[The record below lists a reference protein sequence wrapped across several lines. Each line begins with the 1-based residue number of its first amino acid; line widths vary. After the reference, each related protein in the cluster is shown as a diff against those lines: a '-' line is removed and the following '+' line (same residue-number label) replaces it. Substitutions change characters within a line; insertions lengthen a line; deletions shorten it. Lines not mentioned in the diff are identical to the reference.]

1 MMGKKDTINKQQVEM
16 ISLDQVVPNEHMIR
30 KLEKAIDLSFI
41 YPIVEG
47 LYSPN
52 GAESIDPVVLI
63 KLNIIQYTFGI
74 RSMRQTIKEVEV
86 NCAYR
91 WYIGY
96 SFSEKIPHFSTFSKN
111 YTRRF
116 EGTELFERIFG
127 RVVDEINKHGFI
139 EEETVFIDG
148 THIKANA
155 NNHRYRKE
163 IVEKSAKYYED
174 ELKKEINADREAHGK
189 KPLKETE
196 NTESEEKEIK
206 ASTTDPDCGVFHK
219 GEHKKVFA
227 YNANVACDR
236 NNYVLGFELSAGNVH
251 DSVAFPK
258 IYDKVINKYPEIE
271 NVVLDA
277 GYKAPAI
284 ARQIIKDGRTPIMPY
299 KRPQTKDG
307 FFRKHEYVYDE
318 YYDCYICPN
327 NAVLKYSTTNRD
339 GYREYKSNPAVC
351 DSCPHLAKCTH
362 SKNHVKVV
370 IRHVWEEYMEQ
381 VEDIR
386 YTIGTKEIYNER
398 RETIER
404 VFADAKELH
413 GMRYAKHRGY
423 GRVKMELN
431 LLFASMNL
439 KKLGNRLWHNSVKPL
454 LLCLFSLLPKKYLKY
469 HEI

>member
-1 MMGKKDTINKQQVEM
+1 
-16 ISLDQVVPNEHMIR
+16 
-30 KLEKAIDLSFI
+30 
-41 YPIVEG
+41 
-47 LYSPN
+47 
-52 GAESIDPVVLI
+52 
-63 KLNIIQYTFGI
+63 
-74 RSMRQTIKEVEV
+74 
-86 NCAYR
+86 
-91 WYIGY
+91 
-96 SFSEKIPHFSTFSKN
+96 
-111 YTRRF
+111 
-116 EGTELFERIFG
+116 
-127 RVVDEINKHGFI
+127 
-139 EEETVFIDG
+139 
-148 THIKANA
+148 
-155 NNHRYRKE
+155 
-163 IVEKSAKYYED
+163 
-174 ELKKEINADREAHGK
+174 
-189 KPLKETE
+189 
-196 NTESEEKEIK
+196 
-206 ASTTDPDCGVFHK
+206 VFHK

-258 IYDKVINKYPEIE
+258 IYEKLSTKFSEIE

-307 FFRKHEYVYDE
+307 FFKKHEYVYDE

-351 DSCPHLAKCTH
+351 DSCPHLDKCTK

-439 KKLGNRLWHNSVKPL
+439 KKLGKRLWHNSIKPF